1 MPEILKFGK
10 DNTDKSLGYI
20 HFQPIRPIRSDK
32 ITIRLKGSITD
43 KDAFGQIVEV
53 AGGTTGEIDKKAK
66 GKNSLRIVEVEFL
79 EKLF

>member
-1 MPEILKFGK
+1 MFRVTTSGCFNQQHPDVVHIR
-10 DNTDKSLGYI
+10 NIY
-20 HFQPIRPIRSDK
+20 PI
-32 ITIRLKGSITD
+32 TY